1 MIVTLQENL
10 NTALSIVKTG
20 IPAKCY
26 TLPILNNV
34 LFQVDEGMIVL
45 TTNDLETV
53 TQCRVGCKVE
63 KPFSTTIPC
72 KILAETVNLFHNDL
86 VTITYKNFVTTFK
99 CNNQTVNLNSKDAQD
114 YPPIPKVEGQSIE
127 VYDLPDAVK
136 KVKDLLTNDKIGFG
150 KTDGLLFDLEK
161 GLIVATDCKR
171 MKIAHVNTTAPMKFR
186 ISKRA
191 ATMLLKFKDTVKI
204 TYQPKTEDHDWSI
217 VKFECGHTTIITQN
231 LEGRSQYPD
240 YQSIADKEENRDLV
254 EVY

>member
-10 NTALSIVKTG
+10 NTGLNTVKVGLPNRTQ
-20 IPAKCY
+20 
-26 TLPILNNV
+26 LPIL
-34 LFQVDEGMIVL
+34 L

-72 KILAETVNLFHNDL
+72 KILAEAVNLFHNEI
-86 VTITYKNFVTTFK
+86 VTITYNKFITTLK
-99 CNNQTVNLNSKDAQD
+99 CNRQTLNFNCKDAQD
-114 YPPIPKVEGQSIE
+114 YPPIPKVEDHSIE
-127 VYDLPDAVK
+127 VYDLVDAVK

-171 MKIAHVNTTAPMKFR
+171 MKIAHINTMAPMKFR
-186 ISKRA
+186 ISKKA

-204 TYQPKTEDHDWSI
+204 TYQPATKDHDWSA
-217 VKFECGHTTIITQN
+217 VKFESGYTTIITQN
-231 LEGRSQYPD
+231 LESRNQYPD